1 LPWSP
6 KSPAEG
12 ENPDLTGDLQ
22 SCRSKTVAADNLRVT
37 DFEQSIVPSTTRKP
51 NILVVDDEEGVRSY
65 LDRLLTHEGYTVTF
79 ATDGRSA
86 LASIAGAAPD
96 VVLLDVNMP
105 ELSGLDVCRQLR
117 RDTATRLTPIVLIT
131 ASSEERIHGLDAGA
145 DDFLTKPID
154 IPELLA
160 RVRAL
165 VRLKQYT
172 DDLDCA
178 ASIIMTL
185 STMIE
190 ARDGYSHGHCHRMA
204 NYATALGRVKGVG
217 EIDLQSLYRGGFLH
231 DIGMLAISDVILRK
245 SGPLTEEEYAL
256 VRTHTTV
263 GDTLCSNLRSLQS
276 VRPIIRSHHEHLD
289 GSGYP
294 DGLRG
299 DRIPLT
305 AQIVGLVDVFEA
317 LTTPRPYQR
326 PRGADEALAM
336 LRVQADRGWHSHDL
350 LEAFVPLIQQSAN
363 PAGVPIV

>member
-1 LPWSP
+1 
-6 KSPAEG
+6 
-12 ENPDLTGDLQ
+12 
-22 SCRSKTVAADNLRVT
+22 VRVT
-37 DFEQSIVPSTTRKP
+37 DFDHAIAASTTWKR

-65 LDRLLTHEGYTVTF
+65 LGRLLTHEGYTVTF
-79 ATDGRSA
+79 AADGPSA
-86 LASIAGAAPD
+86 LALVAATAPD

-154 IPELLA
+154 TQELLA

-178 ASIIMTL
+178 ASIIITL
-185 STMIE
+185 SIMIE

-204 NYATALGRVKGVG
+204 NYATALGRVVG
-217 EIDLQSLYRGGFLH
+217 LGEVDLQSLYRGGFLH
-231 DIGMLAISDVILRK
+231 DIGMLAISDVVLRK

-299 DRIPLT
+299 ERIPLT

-317 LTTPRPYQR
+317 LTTPRPYQT
-326 PRGADEALAM
+326 PRGADQAAAM
-336 LRVQADRGWHSHDL
+336 LRVQAERGWRSRDL
-350 LEAFVPLIQQSAN
+350 VEAFLPLIQQSAD
-363 PAGVPIV
+363 PAGIPSV

>member
-1 LPWSP
+1 L
-6 KSPAEG
+6 
-12 ENPDLTGDLQ
+12 
-22 SCRSKTVAADNLRVT
+22 SKPFAADTLRVT
-37 DFEQSIVPSTTRKP
+37 NFDLTVAPSATFKR
-51 NILVVDDEEGVRSY
+51 NILVVDDEQAVRSY
-65 LDRLLTHEGYTVTF
+65 LGRLLTHEGYTVTF
-79 ATDGRSA
+79 AADGAAA
-86 LASIAGAAPD
+86 LALVAAAAFD

-105 ELSGLDVCRQLR
+105 ELSGLDVCRRLR
-117 RDTATRLTPIVLIT
+117 RDAATRLTPIVLIT
-131 ASSEERIHGLDAGA
+131 ASNDERIHGLDAGA

-154 IPELLA
+154 TQELLA

-178 ASIIMTL
+178 ASIIITL

-204 NYATALGRVKGVG
+204 NYATSLGRVVG
-217 EIDLQSLYRGGFLH
+217 LGELDLQALHRGGFLH
-231 DIGMLAISDVILRK
+231 DIGMLAISDVVLRK
-245 SGPLTEEEYAL
+245 NGPLTEEEYAL

-294 DGLRG
+294 DGLRS

-317 LTTPRPYQR
+317 LTTPRPYQT
-326 PRGADEALAM
+326 PRGADEAAAM
-336 LRVQADRGWHSHDL
+336 LRAQAERGWRSRDL
-350 LEAFVPLIQQSAN
+350 VEAFLPLIQQSAQS
-363 PAGVPIV
+363 AEMTAV

>member
-1 LPWSP
+1 MVDRQAAKLLFLS
-6 KSPAEG
+6 A
-12 ENPDLTGDLQ
+12 L
-22 SCRSKTVAADNLRVT
+22 AADNVRVT
-37 DFEQSIVPSTTRKP
+37 DLDQSIVASTTRKP
-51 NILVVDDEEGVRSY
+51 SILVVDDEEGVRSY
-65 LDRLLTHEGYTVTF
+65 LGQLLTRKGYAVTF
-79 ATDGRSA
+79 AADGPSA
-86 LASIAGAAPD
+86 LALVAATAPD

-117 RDTATRLTPIVLIT
+117 RDKATRLTPIVLIT
-131 ASSEERIHGLDAGA
+131 ASSEERIHGLEAGA

-154 IPELLA
+154 AQELLA
-160 RVRAL
+160 RVSSL

-178 ASIIMTL
+178 ASILMTI
-185 STMIE
+185 STMID

-204 NYATALGRVKGVG
+204 NYATALGRVTGLG
-217 EIDLQSLYRGGFLH
+217 EIDLQVLYRGGFLH
-231 DIGMLAISDVILRK
+231 DIGMLAIPDAILRK

-256 VRTHTTV
+256 VQTHTTV

-317 LTTPRPYQR
+317 LTTPRPYQTAR
-326 PRGADEALAM
+326 ETDEAVAM
-336 LRVQADRGWHSHDL
+336 LRTQAERGWHSRDL
-350 LEAFVPLIQQSAN
+350 LEAFVPLIQR
-363 PAGVPIV
+363 GR